1 MAMMNSTAAAAA
13 TLPINP
19 ALAVSTPPPE
29 LLFEVDPVEPVDPT
43 ASFGPGVIEAEG
55 LGVGMSLVGM
65 GVGKPPVGM
74 GVGKPPV
81 GMGVGKPP
89 VGMGVGLS
97 VGCFVGLGVGKP
109 PVGFGDDVGAHVSVV
124 GIWDG
129 SLVSDVAAI

>member
-13 TLPINP
+13 TPPINP

-29 LLFEVDPVEPVDPT
+29 LLFEVDPVDPT
-43 ASFGPGVIEAEG
+43 ASFGPSVIEAEG
-55 LGVGMSLVGM
+55 LGVGMSL
-65 GVGKPPVGM
+65 VGM

-129 SLVSDVAAI
+129 SLVSDVAAT

>member
-81 GMGVGKPP
+81 GMGVGL
-89 VGMGVGLS
+89 G

>member
-1 MAMMNSTAAAAA
+1 MNSTAAAAA
-13 TLPINP
+13 TPPINP

-29 LLFEVDPVEPVDPT
+29 LLFEVDPVDPT

-74 GVGKPPV
+74 GVGL
-81 GMGVGKPP
+81 G
-89 VGMGVGLS
+89 

-129 SLVSDVAAI
+129 SLVSDVAAT